1 MAEVTV
7 VKNLAASADKIWTVL
22 ADFAGFL
29 NWAGAG
35 EIRIEGEGVGMI
47 RHLNMGVGEI
57 AERLDVLDHNE
68 KIIGYSLVYGEP
80 IGMKIY
86 RARVQVLPADSD
98 SCEIHWHGEFEPAQA
113 GAEEETAQLLKG
125 AFGGMSDAL
134 VAYCGKT

>member
-1 MAEVTV
+1 MAKVSM
-7 VKNLAASADKIWTVL
+7 VKSIKVPAERIWAVL

-47 RHLNMGVGEI
+47 RHLKMAVGEV

-68 KIIGYSLVYGEP
+68 KVMGYSLVYGEP
-80 IGMKIY
+80 IGMKTY
-86 RARVQVLPADSD
+86 RARVQVVPADSD
-98 SCEIHWHGEFEPAQA
+98 SCEIHWQGEFEPARE
-113 GAEEETAQLLKG
+113 GEEEQTAQILKG

-134 VAYCGKT
+134 AAYCEET